1 MTLATS
7 EVGKAFDLT
16 PIQEGMLFHALYA
29 KQSGMYVEQ
38 IRSRFCGSLDVRAF
52 EQAWQLIV
60 ARHQILRA
68 SFEWEG
74 VERPRQIFQNEAT
87 VEIEHHDWCEL
98 SPGEQQ
104 KSLLELVTHD
114 RERGFDLS
122 KAPLFRLIL
131 MKMATNEHHFI
142 LSSHHILL
150 DGWSQELV
158 LNEVFAAYRALLS
171 GDDVAIQ
178 PSRAFS
184 DYVEWLRSRDGS
196 TDEAFWREQLRD
208 FDEPTRLGID
218 RVDAADDEPR
228 YEECA
233 IVLSK
238 EMTAALQSF

>member
-7 EVGKAFDLT
+7 EVGKAFDRT
-16 PIQEGMLFHALYA
+16 QIQEGMLFHALYA

-122 KAPLFRLIL
+122 KAPLIRLIL

-171 GDDVAIQ
+171 GDDVAI
-178 PSRAFS
+178 
-184 DYVEWLRSRDGS
+184 RS
-196 TDEAFWREQLRD
+196 
-208 FDEPTRLGID
+208 
-218 RVDAADDEPR
+218 
-228 YEECA
+228 EEHT
-233 IVLSK
+233 S
-238 EMTAALQSF
+238 ELQSHLNLVCRLLLE